1 MLANHVISV
10 DRSIL
15 EFPMNVNACTKMDV
29 MGYAGD
35 MSSNISSTNLVN
47 SSPRRLGVDG
57 PEIGALGYGTWRL
70 TADDTSANQQLIET
84 ALEAGMNLIDT
95 ADVYGLDHG
104 GTGFGQNEERLG
116 AVLAA
121 RPELRDQMV
130 LATKGGIMPPLPYDS
145 SPAYLR
151 SAVDAS
157 LGRLGVEHIDLWQI
171 HRPDMF
177 THPADV
183 ASTLDELI
191 AAGKIGMVGV
201 SNFTV
206 DQYDAL
212 AAHMNA
218 TIVSTQPEFSVA
230 QCSPMRDGTFDRAMR
245 DGVVP
250 LAWSPLAGGRLFT
263 GVDIRGELLDV
274 VDRLAEREGVDR
286 AAIATAFVLASPSKP
301 VALLGTQ
308 TPERLSSAVAAFD
321 VYLDRNDVYDIVA
334 ASEGVPLP

>member
-1 MLANHVISV
+1 M
-10 DRSIL
+10 
-15 EFPMNVNACTKMDV
+15 K
-29 MGYAGD
+29 
-35 MSSNISSTNLVN
+35 TNLVT
-47 SSPRRLGVDG
+47 SSPRRLGASG
-57 PEIGALGYGTWRL
+57 PEVGALGYGTWRL
-70 TADDTSANQQLIET
+70 TSEDVVSNQELIET
-84 ALEAGMNLIDT
+84 ALDAGMNLIDT

-121 RPELRDQMV
+121 APALRERMV

-157 LGRLGVEHIDLWQI
+157 LTRLRVESIDLWQI
-171 HRPDMF
+171 HRADLF

-183 ASTLDELI
+183 AATLDALI
-191 AAGKIGMVGV
+191 AEGKIAMVGV

-212 AAHMNA
+212 AAHLEA
-218 TIVSTQPEFSVA
+218 PIVSTQPEYSVA
-230 QCSPMRDGTFDRAMR
+230 QLAPLRDGTFDRCMR
-245 DGVVP
+245 DGIVP
-250 LAWSPLAGGRLFT
+250 LAWSPLAGGRLFSGD
-263 GVDIRGELLDV
+263 GVRRELLDV
-274 VDRLAEREGVDR
+274 LDRLAERENTDR
-286 AAIATAFVLASPSKP
+286 ATIAIAFVLAHPSRP

-308 TPERLSSAVAAFD
+308 TPARLASSRAAFE
-321 VYLDRNDVYDIVA
+321 VHLDRNDVYDIVA

>member
-1 MLANHVISV
+1 MTSTL
-10 DRSIL
+10 
-15 EFPMNVNACTKMDV
+15 VNA
-29 MGYAGD
+29 
-35 MSSNISSTNLVN
+35 ST
-47 SSPRRLGVDG
+47 RKLGAEG

-70 TADDTSANQQLIET
+70 TAEDAATNQELIET
-84 ALEAGMNLIDT
+84 AIGAGMNLIDT

-116 AVLAA
+116 EVLKAN
-121 RPELRDQMV
+121 PSLREQMV

-145 SPAYLR
+145 SPEYLR
-151 SAVDAS
+151 SAVEAS
-157 LGRLGVEHIDLWQI
+157 LRRLGVEHIDLWQI

-183 ASTLDELI
+183 AATLDSLI
-191 AAGKIGMVGV
+191 AEGKIAMVGV

-212 AAHMNA
+212 AAHLDHP
-218 TIVSTQPEFSVA
+218 IVSTQPEFSVA
-230 QCSPMRDGTFDRAMR
+230 QCQPMRDGTFDRAMR
-245 DGVVP
+245 DGVIP
-250 LAWSPLAGGRLFT
+250 LAWSPLAGGRLFS
-263 GVDIRGELLDV
+263 GEDIRPELLEV

-286 AAIATAFVLASPSKP
+286 AAIATAFVLAHPSTP

-308 TPERLSSAVAAFD
+308 TPERLTAAASAFV
-321 VYLDRNDVYDIVA
+321 VTLDRNDVYDIVA

>member
-1 MLANHVISV
+1 M
-10 DRSIL
+10 
-15 EFPMNVNACTKMDV
+15 T
-29 MGYAGD
+29 
-35 MSSNISSTNLVN
+35 TNLVT
-47 SSPRRLGVDG
+47 SSPRRLGASG
-57 PEIGALGYGTWRL
+57 PEVGALGYGTWRL
-70 TADDTSANQQLIET
+70 TSEDVVSNQELIET
-84 ALEAGMNLIDT
+84 ALDAGMNLIDT

-121 RPELRDQMV
+121 APALRERMV

-157 LGRLGVEHIDLWQI
+157 LTRLRVESIDLWQI
-171 HRPDMF
+171 HRADLF

-183 ASTLDELI
+183 AATLDALI
-191 AAGKIGMVGV
+191 AEGKIAMVGV

-212 AAHMNA
+212 AAHLEA
-218 TIVSTQPEFSVA
+218 PIVSTQPEYSVA
-230 QCSPMRDGTFDRAMR
+230 QLAPLRDGTFDRCMR
-245 DGVVP
+245 DGIVP
-250 LAWSPLAGGRLFT
+250 LAWSPLAGGRLFSGD
-263 GVDIRGELLDV
+263 GVRRELLDV
-274 VDRLAEREGVDR
+274 LDRLAERENTDR
-286 AAIATAFVLASPSKP
+286 ATIAIAFVLAHPSRP

-308 TPERLSSAVAAFD
+308 TPARLASSRAAFE
-321 VYLDRNDVYDIVA
+321 VHLDRNDVYDIVA